1 MKREWWL
8 ICTGHNL
15 LKLFTLVRKSPHLR
29 VTLAE
34 ATDRRG
40 STVNAI
46 MYIAP
51 VLDNALHLHIRDRA
65 LQEALPR

>member
-1 MKREWWL
+1 MVA
-8 ICTGHNL
+8 NL
-15 LKLFTLVRKSPHLR
+15 YRTQPAQALYLGTEKPHLR

-46 MYIAP
+46 MYIAQ